1 MTTYLVRHARAGSRG
16 RWDGPGDLRPL
27 STRGELQSKK
37 IAKSLGKKDISQII
51 SSPYKRCWQ
60 TVSRLAEK
68 TGIELELRS
77 ELAEGSNQ
85 TEILNLLAKTA
96 SGNVVLCSHGD
107 VIEIILAHAVELGVN
122 LETTRAEKG
131 SVWILEFEYGQI
143 MQASYTA
150 PPE

>member
-16 RWDGPGDLRPL
+16 RWDGPSDLRPL

-37 IAKSLGKKDISQII
+37 IAKALGKKDISQII

-68 TGIELELRS
+68 TGVELELRS

-85 TEILNLLAKTA
+85 TEILSLLAKTA

-107 VIEIILAHAVELGVN
+107 VIEIILAHAVKLGVN
-122 LETTRAEKG
+122 LETTKTEKG